1 MFGQTGTVDTR
12 GSRIAWSGGSSWH
25 LTSRTDADGSV
36 QMLVPCMHC
45 RREGHGAGAGSIAWT
60 VSANKSSQQR
70 EMRNLPWKPNSGA
83 FSRVGPTIVSRHES
97 QLRAL
102 LARGKGIMQR
112 IRSYLQAVYPAARLK
127 DDTLP
132 DSDVA
137 AFFLTRFWFY
147 HVPSAPSVPF
157 DALSPHL
164 FPHGCKGGHGCRR
177 AVQCAQGGALRGMLH
192 ISRRLAHRELVPC
205 SWVGCVHNL
214 SRYRPAWAS
223 GLEAQGGY
231 VEVSHFSYAAFQA
244 GLNGGRWQPWTRQK
258 EGPPHLWSD
267 ALDWQLQGKD
277 GSGWWYLF
285 TPGSGLFYHLGAVIV
300 APSKTAMLMRL
311 LERLATRLE
320 RHARAR
326 TRGFD
331 ELLVKLRKL
340 TGHELQDFLERLRTV
355 ESGAK
360 TCAEAGVPR
369 CYSEGV
375 QYTIMDD
382 YDEFMLSLGRALG
395 LDSLFYTASF
405 LRPLPNYV
413 AAAAEGEIVDLRQPE
428 AALRDPAAWA
438 ALSPEAKA
446 KASLAEAQARGAI
459 SLRDPF
465 RSGGPEGAPLPCN
478 FSVEPT
484 NRLSCKGHVSWD
496 VRDRIF
502 EDRFGEC
509 EIPVDAPRG
518 AAPACAE

>member
-1 MFGQTGTVDTR
+1 
-12 GSRIAWSGGSSWH
+12 
-25 LTSRTDADGSV
+25 
-36 QMLVPCMHC
+36 
-45 RREGHGAGAGSIAWT
+45 
-60 VSANKSSQQR
+60 
-70 EMRNLPWKPNSGA
+70 
-83 FSRVGPTIVSRHES
+83 
-97 QLRAL
+97 
-102 LARGKGIMQR
+102 
-112 IRSYLQAVYPAARLK
+112 
-127 DDTLP
+127 
-132 DSDVA
+132 
-137 AFFLTRFWFY
+137 
-147 HVPSAPSVPF
+147 
-157 DALSPHL
+157 
-164 FPHGCKGGHGCRR
+164 
-177 AVQCAQGGALRGMLH
+177 MLH
-192 ISRRLAHRELVPC
+192 ISRRLAHRDLVPC

-214 SRYRPAWAS
+214 SRYRPSWVG

-267 ALDWQLQGKD
+267 ALDWQLQSKG

-285 TPGSGLFYHLGAVIV
+285 TPGSGLFYHLGAVVV

-311 LERLATRLE
+311 LERLVTHLE
-320 RHARAR
+320 AGPRFR
-326 TRGFD
+326 TRVFD
-331 ELLVKLRKL
+331 ALLARLREL
-340 TGHELQDFLERLRTV
+340 TGREMHDFLERLRIV
-355 ESGAK
+355 ESGEK

-413 AAAAEGEIVDLRQPE
+413 VDAAEGEIVDLRQPE

-446 KASLAEAQARGAI
+446 AASLAEAQARGAI

-465 RSGGPEGAPLPCN
+465 RSGGTGGAALPCN

-502 EDRFGEC
+502 EDRFGQC
-509 EIPVDAPRG
+509 EIPMDEPRG
-518 AAPACAE
+518 DASQACAEEKV